1 MPLKKTNQA
10 DLSVIIRKLVRGSPE
25 QVFQAWTE
33 PEQVVKWWGPA
44 DVSCSECQ
52 IDLSVGGAYKI
63 GNLLPDGSVVWIIG
77 KFLKVE
83 RPNLLSYSW
92 QSGLQAE
99 YEEKTQ
105 ERVTVRF
112 VQRGELTEVIVE
124 HCHISEAQTQRNHTL
139 GWAGCLKGIEEFCSQ
154 WGNEATY

>member
-1 MPLKKTNQA
+1 MPLKETSQA
-10 DLSVIIRKLVRGSPE
+10 DLSVIIRKLVSGSPE

-44 DVSCSECQ
+44 GVSCCECQ
-52 IDLSVGGAYKI
+52 MDLCVGGAYKI
-63 GNLLPDGSVVWIIG
+63 GNLVPDGSVIWIIG

-92 QSGLQAE
+92 QSGLQPE
-99 YEEKTQ
+99 YDETIQ

-112 VQRGELTEVIVE
+112 VERGEMTEVIVE
-124 HCHISEAQTQRNHTL
+124 HCHISDKQTHRNHTM
-139 GWAGCLKGIEEFCSQ
+139 GWAGCLNGIEEFCSQ
-154 WGNEATY
+154 RVN